1 MRDDLTL
8 VMPVYNEAECIGP
21 VVAAWLE
28 RLQETVPK
36 FRLLV
41 INDGSRDDTARALD
55 PFRGRPDVDVV
66 DKANS
71 GHGPTILM
79 GYRKAVESSDWV
91 FQCDSD
97 DEIPP
102 DDFPAFWQRR
112 DEADAIIG
120 VRQNRAQPLARKI
133 ISAASRGTVRAIY
146 RGGVRDVNCPFRL
159 MRASALA
166 PLLPKLADD
175 TFAPNV
181 ILSGLF
187 ALHGL
192 RILNL
197 PVAYRPRR
205 TGTVSLAKFSLWKK
219 AFKAFRQ
226 TIGNRWSKP
235 C

>member
-1 MRDDLTL
+1 MRYNLTM
-8 VMPVYNEAECIGP
+8 VMPVYNEAECIGS

-28 RLQETVPK
+28 QLQATAPA

-41 INDGSRDDTARALD
+41 INDGSRDGTARALD
-55 PFRGRPDVDVV
+55 PFRGRPGVEVI

-79 GYRKAVESSDWV
+79 GCRKAVEDSDWV

-102 DDFPAFWQRR
+102 DDFPAFWHRR
-112 DEADAIIG
+112 DDADVIVGI
-120 VRQNRAQPLARKI
+120 RQNRAQPLARKI
-133 ISAASRGTVRAIY
+133 ISAASRWTVRTLY
-146 RGGVRDVNCPFRL
+146 RSGVRDVNCPFRL

-166 PLLPKLADD
+166 PLLPKLDDD

-192 RILNL
+192 RIQNL

-205 TGTVSLAKFSLWKK
+205 TGTVSLTKFSLWKK
-219 AFKAFRQ
+219 AFKAFSQ
-226 TIGNRWSKP
+226 TIAHRRSKP
-235 C
+235 